1 MNVRHGGEPRRSCAG
16 GEVDVDVKEIILL
29 RRENAA
35 AYHTRSVRP
44 SLTPLHTAARDAPIH
59 RLNAN
64 RHLDTHL
71 CTSDS
76 SEKISENRLLLLLLL
91 VFIKDSF
98 LYESLGG
105 LIKHSSSCYSNES
118 AKQLFQANIQY
129 LRQLKVS
136 PLGFFY
142 FYFLHSRSITRL
154 IFCYFR

>member
-1 MNVRHGGEPRRSCAG
+1 M
-16 GEVDVDVKEIILL
+16 DVDVKEIILL

-76 SEKISENRLLLLLLL
+76 SEKISENRCLLLLLL
-91 VFIKDSF
+91 FIKDSL
-98 LYESLGG
+98 LYESLGV

-118 AKQLFQANIQY
+118 AKQLFQANI
-129 LRQLKVS
+129 
-136 PLGFFY
+136 
-142 FYFLHSRSITRL
+142 
-154 IFCYFR
+154 